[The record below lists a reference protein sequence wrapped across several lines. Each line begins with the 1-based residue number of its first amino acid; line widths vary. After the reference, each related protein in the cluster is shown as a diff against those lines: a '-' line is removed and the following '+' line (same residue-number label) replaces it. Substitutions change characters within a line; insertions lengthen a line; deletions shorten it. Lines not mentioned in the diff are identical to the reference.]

1 MTQRSNGQVGR
12 KKERPMEQPQKTTV
26 LLVDDEQDR
35 LDLLRDFLEVAGF
48 GVQVALSGAEAL
60 RILAA
65 TTVDC
70 VLLDVML
77 PELSGFDLCR
87 TIREHYDLPIL
98 FLSAR
103 DTDLD

>member
-1 MTQRSNGQVGR
+1 MTRRPNGQVGR
-12 KKERPMEQPQKTTV
+12 KKKRPMEQSYQITV
-26 LLVDDEQDR
+26 LLVDDEQDL

-48 GVQVALSGAEAL
+48 DVKVALSAQEAL

-70 VLLDVML
+70 LLLDVML

-87 TIREHYDLPIL
+87 TIRERYNLPIL

-103 DTDLD
+103 DTDL